1 MVTERSPFGNVAIM
15 ADNDRIYHRIGR
27 VGELNAELP
36 RMTAAAEIRPVGGG
50 AWAIVENGE
59 TRATYPSN
67 AIRLSLIWKANL
79 ETEANFESLSLDRV
93 MSIFVADLL
102 QRGADFH
109 VPANPLSDNE
119 WMALLDRSYPGWSAL
134 RDREGTK

>member
-15 ADNDRIYHRIGR
+15 ADNDRMYHRIGR

-67 AIRLSLIWKANL
+67 AIRLSLVWKANL
-79 ETEANFESLSLDRV
+79 ATEANSESLSLDRV
-93 MSIFVADLL
+93 MRISVAHLHH
-102 QRGADFH
+102 QPPPFH
-109 VPANPLSDNE
+109 IPPH
-119 WMALLDRSYPGWSAL
+119 P
-134 RDREGTK
+134 